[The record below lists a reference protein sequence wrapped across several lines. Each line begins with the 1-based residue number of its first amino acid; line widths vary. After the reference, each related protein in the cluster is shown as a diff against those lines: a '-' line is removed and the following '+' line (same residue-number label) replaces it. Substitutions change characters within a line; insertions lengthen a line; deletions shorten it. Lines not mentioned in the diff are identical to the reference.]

1 MKTFKE
7 FLTTCAYFSEDYKKL
22 PRERMQQ
29 QYNRKKDKNYDEF
42 HKKNSRG
49 DGPRVSRGNSD
60 SEIDR
65 HGNSNQTKKISGELK
80 NNPRFYDD
88 SHEMWQ
94 RMQSKYKSSKNASAG
109 GKVAKALAGKR

>member
-42 HKKNSRG
+42 LNLF
-49 DGPRVSRGNSD
+49 
-60 SEIDR
+60 E
-65 HGNSNQTKKISGELK
+65 NQC
-80 NNPRFYDD
+80 
-88 SHEMWQ
+88 
-94 RMQSKYKSSKNASAG
+94 
-109 GKVAKALAGKR
+109 

>member
-1 MKTFKE
+1 
-7 FLTTCAYFSEDYKKL
+7 
-22 PRERMQQ
+22 MQQ

-94 RMQSKYKSSKNASAG
+94 RMQSKYKSLKNASAG
-109 GKVAKALAGKR
+109 GKIRFSINTELMTDMKVSSLGLNLYL

>member
-7 FLTTCAYFSEDYKKL
+7 FLDICTYFSEDYKKL

-29 QYNRKKDKNYDEF
+29 QYDRKKDKNYDEF
-42 HKKNSRG
+42 HKKNPRG

-60 SEIDR
+60 DEIDR
-65 HGNSNQTKKISGELK
+65 HGNSKQTKKISGELK
-80 NNPRFYDD
+80 NNPRFYDN

-94 RMQSKYKSSKNASAG
+94 RTQSKYKSQENSSAG
-109 GKVAKALAGKR
+109 RKVVKALAGKR